1 MRRAVP
7 PTALSLLPLRRS
19 QRPRPSRS
27 DRSCCLCSAHPG
39 RACTCTP
46 PHRVHIVWHM
56 NAISTRSLH
65 RTGCCLQPAVVESSD
80 ARMSTSIEQL
90 PQPAAPPHPIPPAR
104 VLVLIRP
111 LHGPKRFRGV
121 SFCFR
126 SKTTPDGRGRS
137 HRHRLAPTTSCSRK
151 PFGAAISIRS
161 HDYCGNAR
169 TSHRRRFAV
178 LTCTTATRY

>member
-80 ARMSTSIEQL
+80 TRMSTSIEQL
-90 PQPAAPPHPIPPAR
+90 PQSAAPRLPASHASAIPWYYWY
-104 VLVLIRP
+104 
-111 LHGPKRFRGV
+111 GPYTGLNASECVAFDRKRH
-121 SFCFR
+121 
-126 SKTTPDGRGRS
+126 TDGRGRS
-137 HRHRLAPTTSCSRK
+137 CRHRYAPTLNSP
-151 PFGAAISIRS
+151 PFGA
-161 HDYCGNAR
+161 G
-169 TSHRRRFAV
+169 V
-178 LTCTTATRY
+178 E